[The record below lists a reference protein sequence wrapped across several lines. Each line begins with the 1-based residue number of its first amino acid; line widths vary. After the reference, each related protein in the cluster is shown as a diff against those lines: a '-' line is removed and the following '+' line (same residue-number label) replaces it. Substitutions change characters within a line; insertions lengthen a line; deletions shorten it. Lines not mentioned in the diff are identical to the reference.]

1 MLPQHMKI
9 PCWEQNFWLLAKAS
23 LARHCSAVFPYQN
36 ADTTA
41 RIRLYGAPQTHRKP
55 FTGGELRVSSSVTE
69 KTTVLG
75 VTTVPGGTWGEP
87 RVSSSITEKTTDL
100 GSTTVLGGTLNLTNV
115 RKLGWYLGVLRWA
128 GYTYNVRLLLR
139 NQSLVFGLRS
149 CICHAADFDCG
160 DVNGSLVEVSPVE
173 VRLQVT
179 LIRLAFA

>member
-1 MLPQHMKI
+1 MLEDM
-9 PCWEQNFWLLAKAS
+9 L
-23 LARHCSAVFPYQN
+23 
-36 ADTTA
+36 
-41 RIRLYGAPQTHRKP
+41 IRLHGAPQTHRKP
-55 FTGGELRVSSSVTE
+55 FTGGELRVSSSMTE